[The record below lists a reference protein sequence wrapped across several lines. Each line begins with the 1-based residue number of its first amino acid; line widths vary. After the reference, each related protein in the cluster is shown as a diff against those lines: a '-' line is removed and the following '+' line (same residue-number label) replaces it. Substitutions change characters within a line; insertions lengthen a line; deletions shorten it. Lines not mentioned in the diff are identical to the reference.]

1 MSLRTHKDIVILGA
15 GPAGMSAALFLAQ
28 QGIPSTILE
37 RKTFPRSKTCGDALS
52 GKVFDVL
59 KQIDTNIL
67 QEFSRSANAIGC
79 WGIKFIAP
87 NGTEASIPFQQ
98 AFNTHPGTLPSGFIM
113 KRVHFDH
120 YLYEKCLQ
128 SNLIT
133 LKTET
138 EYTEV
143 QRTGIGYQILTSY
156 GEMIDTK
163 LILCA
168 DGAQSKFAREQ
179 GQIHMEAE
187 HFSGSVRG
195 YFKNVSGFE
204 KGNFI
209 ELYFLKGVL
218 PGYFW
223 IFPLPN
229 GEANIGLGLRSDY
242 ISKDKVN
249 LKKLLYEIIESHP
262 EIRQRLQGAE
272 MVGTL
277 EGFGIPLGSKVRKIS
292 GDHFMLL
299 GDAASLVDPF
309 TGEGIGN
316 AVFSGKI
323 AAKIAQEAL
332 SLFKFEASFLN
343 SYDQAIYKQLGDE
356 LKLGRKLQNL
366 SVYPWLMNFMI
377 GKARNNTEFKRT
389 LTAMF
394 ENVDL
399 RAKFR
404 DPRFY
409 LKLLFNKA

>member
-1 MSLRTHKDIVILGA
+1 
-15 GPAGMSAALFLAQ
+15 MSAALFLAQ
-28 QGIPSTILE
+28 QGIPCTILE

-59 KQIDTNIL
+59 KQLDVNII
-67 QEFSRSANAIGC
+67 QEFNHSADALGC

-87 NGTEASIPFQQ
+87 NGTEAAIPFQQ
-98 AFNTHPGTLPSGFIM
+98 AFTTQANTLPSGFIM
-113 KRVHFDH
+113 KRLHFDH
-120 YLYEKCLQ
+120 YLYDKCLE

-133 LKTET
+133 LHTHT

-143 QRTGIGYQILTSY
+143 QRTGIGYQIITST
-156 GEMIDTK
+156 GDTIDTK

-168 DGAQSKFAREQ
+168 DGAQSKFAKVH
-179 GQIHMEAE
+179 GQIQMEPK

-195 YFKNVSGFE
+195 YFKNVSEFE
-204 KGNFI
+204 NGNFI

-242 ISKDKVN
+242 ISKGKVN
-249 LKKLLYEIIESHP
+249 LKKLLFEIIESHP
-262 EIRQRLQGAE
+262 EIKQRLQGAE
-272 MVGTL
+272 MVGIL

-316 AVFSGKI
+316 AVLSGKI

-332 SLFKFEASFLN
+332 CQNKFDASFLN
-343 SYDQAIYKQLGDE
+343 SYDLAVYKQLGDE

-377 GKARNNTEFKRT
+377 GKAKNNKEFKQT

-399 RAKFR
+399 RAKFK
-404 DPRFY
+404 DPKFY